1 MKIDYREARK
11 EVSIVE
17 VLLDLGYKYDKSKGG
32 VSPNFVLRDEHG
44 KEIDRVIVKNPKN
57 LENQGY
63 WRRDGGKGD
72 LIDFIRENLAAF
84 PVTGRND
91 VDTLN
96 KVLARYMGKEEKE
109 SFNLDDYLDKAGIH
123 EAKEFDA
130 SRYDRLDTAERID
143 HVMTFFEQRGL
154 SREAAMVFA
163 PFIELV
169 RKKADEDST
178 SPKAI
183 YNLGFPYHIPG
194 SAEIVGYEI
203 RGYKGFK

>member
-163 PFIELV
+163 PFI
-169 RKKADEDST
+169 
-178 SPKAI
+178 
-183 YNLGFPYHIPG
+183 
-194 SAEIVGYEI
+194 
-203 RGYKGFK
+203 

>member
-96 KVLARYMGKEEKE
+96 RVLARYMGKEEKE

-154 SREAAMVFA
+154 SRETAMVFA

-169 RKKADEDST
+169 RKRQTRTAQAQKPFTIWAFHIT
-178 SPKAI
+178 SPV
-183 YNLGFPYHIPG
+183 LQRL
-194 SAEIVGYEI
+194 SDM
-203 RGYKGFK
+203 R

>member
-1 MKIDYREARK
+1 MQ
-11 EVSIVE
+11 

-44 KEIDRVIVKNPKN
+44 QEIDRVIVKNPKD

-72 LIDFIRENLAAF
+72 LIDLIRENLTAF
-84 PVTGRND
+84 RVTGRND

-96 KVLARYMGKEEKE
+96 KVLASYLGKEDNEA
-109 SFNLDDYLDKAGIH
+109 FNLDDYLDKAGIH

-130 SRYDRLDTAERID
+130 SRYDRLNTAERID

-154 SREAAMVFA
+154 NRETAEVFA
-163 PFIELV
+163 PFMELV
-169 RKKADEDST
+169 RKRLTRTVQARRQS
-178 SPKAI
+178 SI
-183 YNLGFPYHIPG
+183 
-194 SAEIVGYEI
+194 
-203 RGYKGFK
+203 